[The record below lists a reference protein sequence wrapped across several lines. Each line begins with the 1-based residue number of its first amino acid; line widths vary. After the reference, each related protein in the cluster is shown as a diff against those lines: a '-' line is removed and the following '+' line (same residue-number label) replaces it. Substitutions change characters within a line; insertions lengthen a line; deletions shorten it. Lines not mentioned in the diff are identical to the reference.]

1 MEPVSR
7 YRVEF
12 TCNNPPLALEDVIT
26 SVSKEFDLDVRD
38 YRYVKLVEHPER
50 DIVISPEGIPLH
62 MLDNIQI
69 QEL

>member
-38 YRYVKLVEHPER
+38 YRYVKLVEHLSL
-50 DIVISPEGIPLH
+50 IHI
-62 MLDNIQI
+62 
-69 QEL
+69 